1 MQQVVCSKA
10 CKCCAYK
17 TRIIYMVGNDSST
30 EPREDPGETEH
41 YAHNGVSTPTKGS
54 SDTELSIQTHK
65 TTIGHS

>member
-1 MQQVVCSKA
+1 
-10 CKCCAYK
+10 
-17 TRIIYMVGNDSST
+17 MVGNDSST

-54 SDTELSIQTHK
+54 SSDTELSIQTHK